1 MKIRGAVV
9 LVLGVVFLSAVSGFA
24 QDYAKIEI
32 PIGYSYMRFNPENS
46 NVVPGFSLNGGGG
59 GVAIYFNHVIG
70 IQMDLKG
77 YAAVTQN
84 YAFPA
89 GTPACPSGCN
99 IKADANLFTY
109 SFGPIIKPYRTAHFE
124 PFIEAMGGGAHS
136 NTYGNIL
143 RACQAACTTSV
154 APSNNAWDFVI
165 GGGLDIPLSK
175 SIAFRPAEFNLVLTR
190 FNNILVSNHMNQ
202 SNFRYGAGLVFM
214 FGR

>member
-1 MKIRGAVV
+1 MKIRGAIVVVGVV
-9 LVLGVVFLSAVSGFA
+9 LLSAVGAFA

-32 PIGYSYMRFNPENS
+32 PIGYSYVRFNPENS
-46 NVVPGFSLNGGGG
+46 NIVSAFSLNGGGG
-59 GVAIYFNHVIG
+59 GVAFYFNHVIG
-70 IQMDLKG
+70 VQMDLKG
-77 YAAVTQN
+77 YASTVQSYT
-84 YAFPA
+84 FPV

-99 IKADANLFTY
+99 ITADGNLFTY
-109 SFGPIIKPYRTAHFE
+109 SFGPIIKPYRTSHFE

-143 RACQAACTTSV
+143 RACQAACTTSA
-154 APSNNAWDFVI
+154 APSNNAWEFVI
-165 GGGLDIPLSK
+165 GGGLDIPLTR
-175 SIAFRPAEFNLVLTR
+175 SIAFRPVEVNYVLTR